1 MISLL
6 NSFSH
11 SRGKDSSEKNAI
23 WVTEVWDSFAT
34 HDASLSLPF
43 GLVWAT
49 HPREKSYSFE
59 PTARS

>member
-34 HDASLSLPF
+34 HDAPYRCR
-43 GLVWAT
+43 LV
-49 HPREKSYSFE
+49 
-59 PTARS
+59 